1 MNWFNRISIKY
12 KLLIIPLVGVLGF
25 VAYLMFNLSVNT
37 DTRANLETVR
47 DRYYPILESA
57 NSSIVMLD
65 KTSETLNSAV
75 SAGEVDMIASA
86 DTIADDLRALLTK
99 IFELEPDRKSQVQSL
114 MDQFDTYYK
123 LARNLSEGMISGN
136 IDFSQLNA
144 RVEEMSNAQNKLK
157 VELVGFRDKS
167 HELFSSNISGTVEQ
181 SAMALKVGVAIT
193 AVITLVLLGV
203 SLYITATVTGNISRI
218 VRSLKDIASGE
229 GDLTKRIRQ
238 NSDDEFGELVFWFN
252 SFVEK
257 LQNIIG
263 DVVQTIQ
270 PLNDAS
276 QELSKLAHE
285 SESVSNEQLE
295 SALSV
300 NRSMNEMFESLNENA
315 ANTSNAAEAASDAN
329 DQAQN
334 GHNIVQDTISIID
347 DLAKEVAKAG
357 ETIHQ
362 LESDTENVGAIL
374 DVIQGIASQTNLLAL
389 NAAIEAARA
398 GEHGRGFAVVADEV
412 RTLASRTQESTEEI
426 HTVIDQLQKTARII
440 SEVMATG
447 QKKAEESVQKAGAAG
462 SSLGAITSRVEEINV
477 MNTQIA
483 SATEEQQQTSQ
494 FIQNAVNEISQ
505 SAQLAADGSAKVA
518 SSTEQ
523 LQSVTDRLDS
533 VARQFK
539 V

>member
-412 RTLASRTQESTEEI
+412 RALASRTQESTEEI

>member
-12 KLLIIPLVGVLGF
+12 KLLIIPLVGLVGF
-25 VAYLMFNLSVNT
+25 VTYLMFNLSVNT
-37 DTRANLETVR
+37 DTRNNLEKVR

-57 NSSIVMLD
+57 SSSIVTLD
-65 KTSETLNSAV
+65 RVSETLNSAV
-75 SAGEVDMIASA
+75 SAGELDAVSAA
-86 DTIADDLRALLTK
+86 DTSAEEMRKLL
-99 IFELEPDRKSQVQSL
+99 INIHELEPDRKDEVQKLSEG
-114 MDQFDTYYK
+114 FDLYYK
-123 LARNLSEGMISGN
+123 LAREISVGMISGN
-136 IDFSQLNA
+136 IDFSQLNSK
-144 RVEEMSNAQNKLK
+144 VEEMGSVQKKLK
-157 VELVGFRDKS
+157 ETLIEFRDTS
-167 HELFSSNISGTVEQ
+167 LELFNSSLSGTVEQ
-181 SAMALKVGVAIT
+181 SANALKVGVGITVLIAIILL
-193 AVITLVLLGV
+193 AV
-203 SLYITATVTGNISRI
+203 SFYITSIVNANISRI
-218 VRSLKDIASGE
+218 VASLKDIASGE

-238 NSDDEFGELVFWFN
+238 TSDDEIGDLVFWFN

-263 DVVQTIQ
+263 DVVTSIE
-270 PLNDAS
+270 PLTAAS
-276 QELSKLAHE
+276 KELGSLAHE
-285 SESVSNEQLE
+285 SETVSNEQLE

-315 ANTSNAAEAASDAN
+315 ANTANAAEAASDAN
-329 DQAQN
+329 DQAKN
-334 GHNIVQDTISIID
+334 GHNIVQSTINTID

-426 HTVIDQLQKTARII
+426 HSVIDQLQKTARII
-440 SEVMATG
+440 SEVMAAG
-447 QKKAEESVQKAGAAG
+447 QLKAEESVKKAGDAG
-462 SSLGAITSRVEEINV
+462 NSLGAITSRVEEINV

-483 SATEEQQQTSQ
+483 SATEQQQQTSQ

-505 SAQLAADGSAKVA
+505 SAQAAADGSAKVA

-523 LQSVTDRLDS
+523 LQAVTDRLGA

>member
-114 MDQFDTYYK
+114 MDQFDNYYK

-167 HELFSSNISGTVEQ
+167 HELFSSNISATVEQ

-276 QELSKLAHE
+276 QELSNLAHE

-426 HTVIDQLQKTARII
+426 
-440 SEVMATG
+440 
-447 QKKAEESVQKAGAAG
+447 
-462 SSLGAITSRVEEINV
+462 
-477 MNTQIA
+477 
-483 SATEEQQQTSQ
+483 
-494 FIQNAVNEISQ
+494 
-505 SAQLAADGSAKVA
+505 
-518 SSTEQ
+518 
-523 LQSVTDRLDS
+523 
-533 VARQFK
+533 
-539 V
+539 

>member
-167 HELFSSNISGTVEQ
+167 HELFSSNISATVEQ

-276 QELSKLAHE
+276 QELSNLAHE